1 MQSNTFRIRKDKD
14 SMYEILSAA
23 NVKTLSDL
31 NADKLKLLKA
41 WSSLDA
47 DSKKVIKTTPEKSKY
62 EEDYNV
68 YYDEEEGCPHC
79 MMGKQI

>member
-1 MQSNTFRIRKDKD
+1 
-14 SMYEILSAA
+14 MYEILSAA

-47 DSKKVIKTTPEKSKY
+47 DSKKVIKRLVSITTKKA
-62 EEDYNV
+62 
-68 YYDEEEGCPHC
+68 
-79 MMGKQI
+79 KK